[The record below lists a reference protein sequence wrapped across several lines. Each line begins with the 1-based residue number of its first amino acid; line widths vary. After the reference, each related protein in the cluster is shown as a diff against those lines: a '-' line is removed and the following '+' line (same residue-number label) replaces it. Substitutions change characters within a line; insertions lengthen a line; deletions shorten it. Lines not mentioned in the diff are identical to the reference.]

1 MGLITKGMGA
11 ILKQIKKGVVD
22 KSITSKGVA
31 KILKKVEKKASKFG
45 EKAIKEASTPG
56 KKLKGW
62 SKIAAPGVPFHVKK
76 IIEGKK

>member
-31 KILKKVEKKASKFG
+31 KILKKS
-45 EKAIKEASTPG
+45 
-56 KKLKGW
+56 
-62 SKIAAPGVPFHVKK
+62 
-76 IIEGKK
+76 

>member
-1 MGLITKGMGA
+1 MR
-11 ILKQIKKGVVD
+11 
-22 KSITSKGVA
+22 
-31 KILKKVEKKASKFG
+31 KKASKFG

-76 IIEGKK
+76 IIEGKNRRKHGKKRTFLQRSQPKAVRQ